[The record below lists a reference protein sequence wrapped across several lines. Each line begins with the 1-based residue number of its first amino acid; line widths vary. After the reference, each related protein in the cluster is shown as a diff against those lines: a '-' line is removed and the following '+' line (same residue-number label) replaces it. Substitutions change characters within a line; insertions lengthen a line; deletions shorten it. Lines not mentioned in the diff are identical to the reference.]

1 MYNDAIIKRF
11 LTLSLCVCWGVLLLA
26 APRTVQEAATL
37 AGQFL
42 TAQQVNMSPAQ
53 RVRQAKM
60 SALRA
65 QPMRLAYTQMQ
76 PDRLTPACY
85 VFSRAASDS
94 GFVIVSAD
102 DRARTILAYSGE
114 GEFRIDEAPDNLRF
128 WLNMYADEVAA
139 LPAVSVRRE
148 AAPAQDYPV
157 VAPLL
162 GTTKWGQGSPYNDL
176 CPTVDGVHCVV
187 GCVATAASQ
196 IMYYHRYPTVGTG
209 SHAYEWNGQT
219 LSADFGAATYSWA
232 YMQPSYGN
240 FYTPLQA
247 RAVATICSHVGIAC
261 DMNYGTGES
270 GAPAVNAMSALVNYF
285 GYDAAIRPLPK
296 KCMSEKQILS
306 LVAADLQAGQPVFM
320 TGRTR
325 KDEGHAFVCDGM
337 QADGYLHINWGWNG
351 TANGYF
357 ALSALNPENQG
368 TGGSVSDEAYTEN
381 VDLYIGIRPD
391 QGGEPLPLI
400 TADSVQYL
408 SARRLHRSDKLS
420 FRLTNVT
427 NQSLTDARGGVY
439 AQLFYEDD
447 AEPEVQVY
455 GSSYD
460 LRPGYHYTNPVRLSC
475 SLADA
480 IGGDYT
486 LTLAVVPTGGSEAY
500 PLLSAEPRGEYR
512 LPVTITVDSVFVGTP
527 IEEDMRTYS
536 LRIRIPEGNGFNTSE
551 GVTCYYWGAATPWQD
566 AQVQLQLLEDSCWT
580 ADILTRDDSIQFIL
594 TDAAFTQMSDYSP
607 VLGEGEHCLRMSD
620 TSVSEVEGWALDTV
634 DCDAFDEPH
643 GPSGLVATLVAQN
656 GFRVQRIGN
665 AISVCADSEA
675 DICLLDASGRLLASA
690 FNTLAAQFV
699 CPSSGLYIVRCNT
712 SACKLFIP

>member
-11 LTLSLCVCWGVLLLA
+11 LTLSVCVCWGVLLLA
-26 APRTVQEAATL
+26 APRTVQEAATV

-53 RVRQAKM
+53 RGKRTKM

-65 QPMRLAYTQMQ
+65 QPMRLAYTQML

-102 DRARTILAYSGE
+102 DRVRTILAYSEE

-139 LPAVSVRRE
+139 MPAVSVRRE

-162 GTTKWGQGSPYNDL
+162 GTIKWGQGSPYNDL
-176 CPTVDGVHCVV
+176 CPTVDGVRCVV

-270 GAPAVNAMSALVNYF
+270 GAVSLKAMSALVNYF

-320 TGRTR
+320 TGCTR

-391 QGGEPLPLI
+391 QGGEVIPLI
-400 TADSVQYL
+400 TVDSILYL
-408 SARRLHRSDKLS
+408 SDTHVSKTDNLS
-420 FRLTNVT
+420 FRLTYFN
-427 NQSLTDARGGVY
+427 NASIADAKGDVY
-439 AQLFYEDD
+439 AVLLREEES
-447 AEPEVQVY
+447 EPATSVFCR
-455 GSSYD
+455 SYS
-460 LRPGYHYTNPVRLSC
+460 LSAGYHYTKPVLFSC

-480 IGGDYT
+480 PAGDYI
-486 LTLAVVPTGGSEAY
+486 LTFATTPTGSSNLY
-500 PLLSAEPRGEYR
+500 PILSAEPRGEYR
-512 LPVTITVDSVFVGTP
+512 LPVTLTADSVFVGTP

-536 LRIRIPEGNGFNTSE
+536 LRIRIPEGNGFDTSE
-551 GVTCYYWGAATPWQD
+551 GITCYYWGAATPWQD
-566 AQVQLQLLEDSCWT
+566 AQVQLQLLEDSCWM
-580 ADILTRDDSIQFIL
+580 ADIRTRDDSIQFIL
-594 TDAAFTQMSDYSP
+594 TDAAFMQMSDESP
-607 VLGEGEHCLRMSD
+607 VLGEGEHCLLMSE
-620 TSVSEVEGWALDTV
+620 TSASEVEGWALDTV
-634 DCDAFDEPH
+634 DCDAFDEP
-643 GPSGLVATLVAQN
+643 PVSSELVVTLAAQN

-665 AISVCADSEA
+665 AISVCADAEA

-690 FNTLAAQFV
+690 LNTMTAQFV